1 MMSLYLALDRA
12 EEVIYNESYQQQN
25 LEFLHEFTREPKTPL
40 PKVSLLQVALA
51 PAPEA

>member
-1 MMSLYLALDRA
+1 M
-12 EEVIYNESYQQQN
+12 N
-25 LEFLHEFTREPKTPL
+25 LTNSRIWDFFTNSPQGPKTPL